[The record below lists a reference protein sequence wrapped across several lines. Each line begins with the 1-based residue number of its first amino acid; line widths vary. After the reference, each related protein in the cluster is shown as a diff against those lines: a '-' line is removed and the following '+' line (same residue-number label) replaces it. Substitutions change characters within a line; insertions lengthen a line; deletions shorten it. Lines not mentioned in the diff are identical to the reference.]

1 MTTFLQSL
9 FAGTSQLTGPQGRRS
24 RERLLCLP
32 YWVLGSLLLW
42 QAGCAETAPPPAPEK
57 AEVVA
62 TSPVRLSLTEWD
74 EYVGRLEPMEFVEVR
89 ARVSGYLDSTN
100 FKEGQIVKK
109 GDLLCVIDPRPFEA
123 EVRRAESEVSRTKSQ
138 VEQTRA
144 SVVQAAAEVQ
154 VAQARFDLAR
164 KQLERSRAL
173 VQQNAV
179 SKDDYDIR
187 ESEVSQSEA
196 NLKAAEAR
204 LELTRTQVTSA
215 QALVATAEASLSVA
229 ELNLQYTQVTS
240 PITGRVSSRHVTEG
254 NLISGGA
261 AESTL
266 ITTIVS
272 LDPIYCTF
280 DADEQAYLK
289 YVRLAQEGKLGSSRD
304 VKHPV
309 YIGLADE
316 GQEFPHLG
324 HMDFVDNRLD
334 QGTGT
339 MRCRAILSNS
349 DLSLTPGLFAR
360 LRLPGSAQYEAILIP
375 DLTVG
380 TDQSEKFVY
389 VVDEESSIRR
399 QVVKLGPLIRGLRIV
414 REGLDG
420 SENVVLRGLQRVRPG
435 DVVVATHEE
444 TPVKDDGLPLDS
456 HPVPREKWLSRLPV
470 QTAVDSQPVSSSSGI
485 SGAGPV
491 HSAPAKPSK

>member
-1 MTTFLQSL
+1 MTRTIQERPNAVGNLPDPQGFSACQSL
-9 FAGTSQLTGPQGRRS
+9 CSFPCR
-24 RERLLCLP
+24 
-32 YWVLGSLLLW
+32 VLGVLALLLS
-42 QAGCAETAPPPAPEK
+42 GCAQPSAPPAPKPPEI
-57 AEVVA
+57 VA
-62 TSPVRLSLTEWD
+62 TDPVKLSLVEWD
-74 EYVGRLEPMEFVEVR
+74 EYVGRLEPIEFVEVR
-89 ARVSGYLDSTN
+89 ARVSGYLYSTN
-100 FKEGQIVKK
+100 FKEGQIVKQ

-123 EVRRAESEVSRTKSQ
+123 EVQRAKSEVTRATSQ
-138 VEQTRA
+138 VGQANA

-154 VAQARFDLAR
+154 VAQARYDLAV
-164 KQLERSRAL
+164 KQMERSRAL

-196 NLKAAEAR
+196 NLKAAQAR
-204 LELTRTQVTSA
+204 LELARTQVLSA
-215 QALVATAEASLSVA
+215 KAVVGTAEASLFVA
-229 ELNLQYTQVTS
+229 ELNLQYTQVKA
-240 PITGRVSSRHVTEG
+240 PITGRVSSRLVTEG

-289 YVRLAQEGKLGSSRD
+289 YVRLAREGKLESSREA
-304 VKHPV
+304 KHPV
-309 YIGLADE
+309 YVGLADE
-316 GQEFPHLG
+316 PGKFPHQG

-334 QGTGT
+334 QETGT
-339 MRCRAILSNS
+339 MRSRAILPNP

-360 LRLPGSAQYEAILIP
+360 LRLPGSEQYDAVLIP

-389 VVDEESSIRR
+389 VVQEDNSIRR
-399 QVVKLGPLIRGLRIV
+399 QVVVLGPLIRGLRVV

-420 SENVVLRGLQRVRPG
+420 SEKIVLRGLQRVRPG
-435 DVVVATHEE
+435 DSVVATFEE
-444 TPVKDDGLPLDS
+444 TKVRDDGLPLES
-456 HPVPREKWLSRLPV
+456 QPVPQEKWLKRQSVRATPATGGPELSRSTPEVPSGESNPAPV
-470 QTAVDSQPVSSSSGI
+470 N
-485 SGAGPV
+485 
-491 HSAPAKPSK
+491 